1 MQKELL
7 ENVSAL
13 NALIADAA
21 KEDGLVLRP
30 SEKEDPFDD
39 GAGGPMQVK
48 RKEDP
53 RRFLVDTILRDAHKR
68 PVPPNDSPL
77 PFPPPSVLS
86 MMPNRM
92 ERRGLVDRPFE
103 GDSSNRLAG
112 IMGDYDE
119 RTFILYRSKTKM
131 MASTTDV
138 YDVGSMG
145 GRDVD
150 GGGRLLQAADGGNR
164 SGQHPSVGARCVGE
178 R

>member
-1 MQKELL
+1 M
-7 ENVSAL
+7 SAL
-13 NALIADAA
+13 NSLIADAT
-21 KEDGLVLRP
+21 KEDGLVLRA

-48 RKEDP
+48 RKEEP
-53 RRFLVDTILRDAHKR
+53 RRLLVDTVMLRDAHKR
-68 PVPPNDSPL
+68 LPPPNDSPL
-77 PFPPPSVLS
+77 PFPPTSVVSIL
-86 MMPNRM
+86 PNRM
-92 ERRGLVDRPFE
+92 ERRGLVDKPFE
-103 GDSSNRLAG
+103 GESTNRLAG

-138 YDVGSMG
+138 YDVGTMRSG
-145 GRDVD
+145 DVD

-164 SGQHPSVGARCVGE
+164 PGQHPSVSVRRVSE

>member
-1 MQKELL
+1 M
-7 ENVSAL
+7 SAL
-13 NALIADAA
+13 NSLIADAT
-21 KEDGLVLRP
+21 KEDGLVLHA

-53 RRFLVDTILRDAHKR
+53 RRLLVDTMMLQDARKR
-68 PVPPNDSPL
+68 LAPPSDSPL
-77 PFPPPSVLS
+77 QFPPPSVLS

-92 ERRGLVDRPFE
+92 ERRGLTDKPFE
-103 GDSSNRLAG
+103 GESSNRLAG

-138 YDVGSMG
+138 YDVGTLRSGNVDCG
-145 GRDVD
+145 GC
-150 GGGRLLQAADGGNR
+150 LLQAADGGHR
-164 SGQHPSVGARCVGE
+164 HGQHPSVGMSEVCE
-178 R
+178 W